1 MKKLIAVLAMSTSIF
16 CATAPAQASQEALAV
31 SIFNSTLSSI
41 SPLDLINWRVGD
53 SMDYSISLVLGSG
66 TAKKY
71 VTSDEGAALWFTQ
84 DIAILGQ
91 NQKVEALIQKADGK
105 LLKLKVNGKDQT
117 VPNPH
122 LEIIDQEVTSITVP
136 AGTFDC
142 VHVRAKSDG
151 KKIEVWA
158 NPAQTVMD
166 GSLKEVADSGMIG
179 DMTLTLTSFKH
190 GT

>member
-1 MKKLIAVLAMSTSIF
+1 MKKLIAVMALATGIF
-16 CATAPAQASQEALAV
+16 SATAPAHASDETLAV

-41 SPLDLINWRVGD
+41 SPLDLINWRIGD
-53 SMDYSISLVLGSG
+53 EMNYTISLVLGSG
-66 TAKKY
+66 TAKKF
-71 VTSDEGAALWFTQ
+71 VASDEGAALWFTQ
-84 DIAILGQ
+84 NISILGQ

-105 LLKLKVNGKDQT
+105 ILKMKVNGQEQA
-117 VPNPH
+117 VPTPH

-151 KKIEVWA
+151 KKVEVWA

-166 GSLKEVADSGMIG
+166 GSLKQVADSGLIG
-179 DMTLTLTSFKH
+179 DMTLILTSFKK